1 MKRLFLPAIPCS
13 LYGLILRVNFRLTRL
28 VKGAVLKYQI
38 VALAIVVFLV
48 VACSGSTNSDGP
60 VQVVFWHAM
69 GGPLGDVL
77 EDSLIAEFNS
87 THEDIEILP
96 VCMGNYSALSQKIMA
111 GVMADSPPGMAQ
123 AYETWTAQLIRGGAL
138 VPLDSLMGVDSS
150 YTEEMW
156 NDFFPVFR
164 ANNTFDGRV
173 YSFPFNKS
181 VPLIYYNVDLFDSLG
196 VVPATTWEEQRELLK
211 ILTLDGN
218 GDGDYLDTEDRRGT
232 AFGTSVWNF
241 ECLLAQ
247 AGGSLLNEDSTET
260 AFNSPEGIQALN
272 YLTTLLYED
281 STAYLT
287 TGYDHQKGFAEGRV
301 GQVQGSVTS
310 LAFMIRDMQRR
321 SESGLSTF
329 TIGTAPLPAGREQA
343 VYISGTNVILF
354 KNDDPRVVE
363 AGWEF
368 IKWFTQPDIQ
378 ARWFAGSGYLPSRV
392 SSLEEPEVLEK
403 IGEYP
408 GLEAVL
414 EQLHCAVFEPQITAW
429 YDGRT
434 FLSESIEIVLYGRM
448 TPEEALSRAADLAD
462 AEIRTGR

>member
-1 MKRLFLPAIPCS
+1 MALL
-13 LYGLILRVNFRLTRL
+13 LT
-28 VKGAVLKYQI
+28 GA
-38 VALAIVVFLV
+38 
-48 VACSGSTNSDGP
+48 CGSGADPSGDK

-87 THEDIEILP
+87 MHDNIEILP

-138 VPLDSLMGVDSS
+138 VPLDSLMETDSS
-150 YTEEMW
+150 YTDEMW
-156 NDFFPVFR
+156 DDFFPVFQ

-181 VPLIYYNVDLFDSLG
+181 VPLIYYNVELFDSLG
-196 VVPATTWEEQRELLK
+196 VSPSTTWEEQRELLE
-211 ILTLDGN
+211 ILTFDSN
-218 GDGDYLDTEDRRGT
+218 GDGDLFDQGDRSGT
-232 AFGTSVWNF
+232 AFGTSVWSF

-247 AGGSLLNEDSTET
+247 AGGSLLNSDSTET
-260 AFNSPEGIQALN
+260 AFNSPEGIEALE
-272 YLTTLLYED
+272 YMTTLLYVD

-287 TGYDHQKGFAEGRV
+287 SGYDHQKGFAEGRV

-310 LAFMIRDMQRR
+310 LAFMIRDMERR
-321 SESGLSTF
+321 EESGLSTF
-329 TIGTAPLPAGREQA
+329 TIGTAPLPAGRQQA

-354 KNDDPRVVE
+354 ENEDPRVVE

-368 IKWFTQPDIQ
+368 IKWFAQPDIQ
-378 ARWFAGSGYLPSRV
+378 ARWFAGSGYLPARV
-392 SSLEEPEVLEK
+392 SSLEEPAVIAKME
-403 IGEYP
+403 EYP
-408 GLEAVL
+408 GLGAVL
-414 EQLHCAVFEPQITAW
+414 EQLHYAVFEPKITAW
-429 YDGRT
+429 YDGRA
-434 FLSESIEIVLYGRM
+434 FLSESVEIVLYGRM
-448 TPEEALSRAADLAD
+448 TPEDALSRAAELAD

>member
-1 MKRLFLPAIPCS
+1 MFFS
-13 LYGLILRVNFRLTRL
+13 FILQYPVE
-28 VKGAVLKYQI
+28 GAVLRYS
-38 VALAIVVFLV
+38 VALLV
-48 VACSGSTNSDGP
+48 ALLLAAAMACGREADPDNSP

-87 THEDIEILP
+87 LHHDIEILP

-123 AYETWTAQLIRGGAL
+123 AYETWTAQLIRGRAL
-138 VPLDSLMGVDSS
+138 VPLDSLMEADSS
-150 YTEEMW
+150 YTAEMW
-156 NDFFPVFR
+156 NDFFPVFQ
-164 ANNTFDGRV
+164 ANNTFDGSV

-181 VPLIYYNVDLFDSLG
+181 VPLIYYNVELFDSLG
-196 VVPATTWEEQRELLK
+196 VAPATTWEEQRELLE
-211 ILTLDGN
+211 ILTHDGN
-218 GDGDYLDTEDRRGT
+218 SDGDLFDADDRHGT
-232 AFGTSVWNF
+232 AFSTSVWTF

-247 AGGSLLNEDSTET
+247 AGGSLLNSDSTET
-260 AFNSPEGIQALN
+260 AFNSSQGVEALE
-272 YLTTLLYED
+272 YMTTLLYVD

-287 TGYDHQKGFAEGRV
+287 SGYDHQKGFAEGRV

-310 LAFMIRDMQRR
+310 LAFMIRDMERR
-321 SESGLSTF
+321 ADSGLSTF

-354 KNDDPRVVE
+354 NNEDPRVVE

-378 ARWFAGSGYLPSRV
+378 ARWFAGSGYLPTRV
-392 SSLEEPEVLEK
+392 SSLEEPAVIAKME
-403 IGEYP
+403 EYP

-414 EQLHCAVFEPQITAW
+414 EQLDYAVFEPQITAW
-429 YDGRT
+429 YDGRA

-448 TPEEALSRAADLAD
+448 TPEEALSRAAGLAD